1 MEKAEVVKIGGTRLV
16 ELPKDFNTEN
26 DEVLIRRIGSMLI
39 LVPKNDRMNLFEEAI
54 NGFTDDFFPNGR
66 ELSN

>member
-1 MEKAEVVKIGGTRLV
+1 MEKAEVIKIGEEQLV
-16 ELPKDFNTEN
+16 RLPKDFNLKN
-26 DEVLIRRIGSMLI
+26 DEVLIRRIGSMLV

-66 ELSN
+66 EAK